1 MGAAA
6 SKTTAAVA
14 RRPAAQ
20 SAPHVIRTNLTLED
34 LAAMARRPAHAAGGA
49 SGVQFPGPGSTTEL
63 MEMSDDLL
71 HRAKRF
77 EDLGRV
83 EYLAVS
89 GLFTAGQCCGGCALA
104 NTSAAVGRR

>member
-14 RRPAAQ
+14 RRPAVQ
-20 SAPHVIRTNLTLED
+20 GVPHVIRTNLTLED
-34 LAAMARRPAHAAGGA
+34 LVAMAHRPARAAGGA
-49 SGVQFPGPGSTTEL
+49 SGVQVPGSGPTAEL
-63 MEMSDDLL
+63 VEMSDDLL
-71 HRAKRF
+71 HRVERF

-89 GLFTAGQCCGGCALA
+89 NLLAAG
-104 NTSAAVGRR
+104 